1 MYMDYINIILLGII
15 QGLTEF
21 LPVSSSGH
29 LILVP
34 KLFDFKDQGLA
45 MDAILHLGTLL
56 AIIIYF
62 HKDLA
67 SLTYGLF
74 NRDKSPD
81 YNKLAWYIIW
91 ATFPAGIIG
100 LLWGNLIEQELRNA
114 TFVAWNLL
122 LWSFV
127 FFAAE
132 RYSIKQ
138 KSSKSKITQMTL
150 RKVLF
155 IGFAQAIALLPGTS
169 RSGITISAGLLANL
183 SPTKAAKFSFLLGTP
198 IIFAAGV
205 HKTLHFLSTP
215 INSVHLSG
223 AQLGIGLLVSFTV
236 GYFSIKLL
244 LGIVSRLGLM
254 PFIIYRV
261 VLATSI
267 LIAF

>member
-1 MYMDYINIILLGII
+1 MDYINIILLGII

-34 KLFDFKDQGLA
+34 KLFNFKDQGLA

-56 AIIIYF
+56 AIIMYF
-62 HKDLA
+62 YKDLA
-67 SLTYGLF
+67 KLTYGLF

-81 YNKLAWYIIW
+81 YNKLAWNIIW
-91 ATFPAGIIG
+91 ATIPAGIVG
-100 LLWGNLIEQELRNA
+100 LLWGNLIEHELRNV

-122 LWSFV
+122 FWSFI

-132 RYSIKQ
+132 HYSIKQ
-138 KSSKSKITQMTL
+138 KSTESKITQMTL
-150 RKVLF
+150 GKVLF

-169 RSGITISAGLLANL
+169 RSGITISAGLLADL
-183 SPTKAAKFSFLLGTP
+183 SPTNAAKFSFLLGTP
-198 IIFAAGV
+198 IILAAGI

-223 AQLGIGLLVSFTV
+223 LELGIGLVVSFIV

-261 VLATSI
+261 VLATYI